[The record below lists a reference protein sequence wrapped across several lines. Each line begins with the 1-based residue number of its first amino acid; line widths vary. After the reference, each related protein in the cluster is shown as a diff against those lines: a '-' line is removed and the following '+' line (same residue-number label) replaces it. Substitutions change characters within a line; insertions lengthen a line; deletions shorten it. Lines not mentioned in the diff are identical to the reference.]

1 MNEMNLLLNV
11 AVLVFEVLYYALF
24 MKFAR
29 KEGKF
34 WRYLL
39 LFILATILIMFLG
52 TNTLISYLI
61 FVLFVLYGLK
71 YIIRTKVSLYEMC
84 LITIMLLSKLIIE
97 IIIMVVFYN
106 LFKFNHFATT
116 LIFSSMKVL
125 LVFLFKK
132 ELNLLNNRL
141 KKLWNN
147 NNFYIRYL
155 FSIVFYIYVIVSIIS
170 AFWLIVI

>member
-1 MNEMNLLLNV
+1 MNEILLNV
-11 AVLVFEVLYYALF
+11 VVLVFEVLYYALF

-106 LFKFNHFATT
+106 LLKFNHFATT

>member
-1 MNEMNLLLNV
+1 MNEILLNV
-11 AVLVFEVLYYALF
+11 VVLVFEVLYYALF

-29 KEGKF
+29 KECKF

-39 LFILATILIMFLG
+39 LFVLATILIMFLG

-106 LFKFNHFATT
+106 LFKFNHLATT

-132 ELNLLNNRL
+132 ELNLLNNKL
-141 KKLWNN
+141 KKLWDN
-147 NNFYIRYL
+147 NNFYMRYL

>member
-1 MNEMNLLLNV
+1 MNEILLNV
-11 AVLVFEVLYYALF
+11 AVLVFEILYYALF

-39 LFILATILIMFLG
+39 LFVLATILIMFLG

-106 LFKFNHFATT
+106 LFKFNHLTTT

-147 NNFYIRYL
+147 NNFYMRYL